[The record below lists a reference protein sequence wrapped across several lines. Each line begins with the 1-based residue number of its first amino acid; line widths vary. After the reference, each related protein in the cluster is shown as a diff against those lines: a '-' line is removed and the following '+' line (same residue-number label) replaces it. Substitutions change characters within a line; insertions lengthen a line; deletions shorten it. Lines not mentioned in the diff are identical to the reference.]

1 MLHSAGA
8 LLDAKSVIWP
18 TQFLEHDCTFHTIH
32 VPSQAE
38 QIHVIRDNDSVIGFY
53 TIIICILTQIIQ
65 RCICGM

>member
-8 LLDAKSVIWP
+8 LLDAKSVKWP
-18 TQFLEHDCTFHTIH
+18 THEVFRTWLHISHN

-53 TIIICILTQIIQ
+53 TIIICIIT
-65 RCICGM
+65 